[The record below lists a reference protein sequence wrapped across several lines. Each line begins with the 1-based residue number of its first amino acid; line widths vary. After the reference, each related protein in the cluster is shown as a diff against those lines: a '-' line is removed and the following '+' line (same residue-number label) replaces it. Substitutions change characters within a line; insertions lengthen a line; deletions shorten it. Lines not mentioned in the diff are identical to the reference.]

1 MLKRDIRILEGITHA
16 CHLQAGLWPHSVAC
30 AATMLN
36 ARQMIQSLQGGVY
49 GGPEELFVEGSTF
62 AALATF
68 GANLDEILPFEIN
81 TSR

>member
-1 MLKRDIRILEGITHA
+1 
-16 CHLQAGLWPHSVAC
+16 
-30 AATMLN
+30 MLN